1 MFRRALRSLF
11 RVRYVYADNVSQKRA
26 QVLVIIAVIVFA
38 LSTVLLSGTL
48 ISAQYGPNLSEL
60 INPSVVI
67 LPIAAIV
74 VYIFA
79 QRGLLTHAAWGLTLI
94 MLVVPLNVTADNN
107 ILTTRSIFF
116 VTPVLVAGTLLSR
129 RDLII
134 VTAADLL
141 LLVIGYSAIPVPTT
155 EDTFNIVLVG
165 LFLAFCTAFLSVF
178 NGQVNVV
185 LSNSITNQRYFEA
198 IARLSAEVNVPTLT
212 EDDAISRA
220 LMRTVETMGVA
231 YAQMFIADAS
241 GSLKRR
247 VRTAFG
253 QSLTTR
259 VDEEVSLGDTN
270 IIYQAARNR
279 ETMTAN
285 MDSPDIRRRH
295 FLAATRASA
304 AVPIMLGDELMGV
317 LDVQI
322 ETASTFTQGQLQSFE
337 MLADVIATALESHR
351 AQRAMQTALK
361 QAQETSQ
368 ARDSRGPSPS
378 RVAEQGRYWDTL
390 FQPEGESA
398 AGFDF
403 DTTRKVFVQ
412 AKDLAPSLRETLLS
426 GKTHTDDQPDGAVI
440 NVPIT
445 LGPQVLGAMSFK
457 LPPGRQLSKRQTE
470 LVETIAERL
479 ALALENRRLFEQS
492 RTQAERER
500 KANDIARILLAATE
514 VDAVLRIAAD
524 NFNNALGAI
533 NTEIHVQAAPQ
544 TAIEQSEET
553 VS

>member
-11 RVRYVYADNVSQKRA
+11 RVRYAYADSVSQKRA

-38 LSTVLLSGTL
+38 LSTVLLSGVF

-60 INPSVVI
+60 INPSVFV

-94 MLVVPLNVTADNN
+94 MFVVPLNVTADNN
-107 ILTTRSIFF
+107 ILTTRIIFF
-116 VTPVLVAGTLLSR
+116 VTPLLVAGTLLPR

-141 LLVIGYSAIPVPTT
+141 LLVIGYSAISAPTT
-155 EDTFNIVLVG
+155 GDTFNIVLVG
-165 LFLAFCTAFLSVF
+165 LFLMFCAAFLSVF
-178 NGQVNVV
+178 NGQVNVA

-212 EDDAISRA
+212 EDDAISLA
-220 LMRTVETMGVA
+220 LMRTVETLGVA

-270 IIYQAARNR
+270 IVYQAARNR
-279 ETMTAN
+279 VLMTAN
-285 MDSPDIRRRH
+285 MDSPEIRRRH
-295 FLAATRASA
+295 FLASTRASA
-304 AVPIMLGDELMGV
+304 AVPVMLGDELLGV
-317 LDVQI
+317 LDLQI
-322 ETASTFTQGQLQSFE
+322 ETANTFTLQQLQSFE
-337 MLADVIATALESHR
+337 VLAEVLAAALEAHR
-351 AQRAMQTALK
+351 AHLAVQTALK
-361 QAQETSQ
+361 QAQEASQ
-368 ARDSRGPSPS
+368 ARESRSLS
-378 RVAEQGRYWDTL
+378 IARVVEQGRYWDTL
-390 FQPEGESA
+390 FQSEDESA

-412 AKDLAPSLRETLLS
+412 AKDLAPSLRETLRS
-426 GKTHTDDQPDGAVI
+426 GKTHANEQPDGAVI
-440 NVPIT
+440 SVPIM
-445 LGPQVLGAMSFK
+445 LGQQVLGAMSFK

-492 RTQAERER
+492 RAQAERER
-500 KANDIARILLAATE
+500 KANTIAQMLLSATE

-533 NTEIHVQAAPQ
+533 NTEIHIQATPQ